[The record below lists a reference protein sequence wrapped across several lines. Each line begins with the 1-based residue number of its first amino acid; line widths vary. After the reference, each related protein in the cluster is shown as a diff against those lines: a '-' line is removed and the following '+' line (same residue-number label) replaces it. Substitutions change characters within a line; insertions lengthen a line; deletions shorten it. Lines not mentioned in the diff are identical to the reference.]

1 MGHGIDHQKH
11 PIFLR
16 NHRKGIHDRACVE
29 PDQEKGVRDLTDIPE
44 KYVDARKDQ
53 SDSRRKQDLEYKSNG
68 KKQQIEERIYFF
80 KKNQRHNKYAKSNQ
94 L

>member
-1 MGHGIDHQKH
+1 MGHGIDHQKD
-11 PIFLR
+11 PILFR
-16 NHRKGIHDRACVE
+16 NHRKGIHDRAYVE
-29 PDQEKGVRDLTDIPE
+29 PDHKKGVRDLSDIPG

-53 SDSRRKQDLEYKSNG
+53 SNSRRKQNLEYKSNG
-68 KKQQIEERIYFF
+68 KKQQIEEQSYFF